1 MEQLKMQHAEI
12 IKLGMA
18 SLLSDTDLADVNL
31 TVNGRVF
38 SRHRAVLV
46 AVSPYFRTMFTGSL
60 LEATTH
66 QTDITL
72 QDLDDSTFSQFRQ
85 FAYTGHLEMEKVEQ
99 VDMLEMAA
107 IFQVDCLQ
115 ATCEG
120 LLLKQLKAPNCI
132 QMFRLACMY
141 NCQDLKS
148 KSWQVVLD
156 HFCNIWQSEDFVK
169 LSLEEII
176 EIVKEDRLFTLDE
189 EHVCEAVLRWIDHDS
204 DSRQKY
210 ALKLFSHVRLPH
222 VRSKFI
228 VHKLCQVSYLVENVH
243 CRRLL
248 DEAQHF
254 HMMSA
259 RQMDYSGPRMKYR
272 VDDDYDEVLLVL
284 KENKKD
290 KGSFY
295 EGGYCLWALN
305 YQQCRWFTLAPIP
318 INDSP
323 GTHFAICSYGY
334 DLFLSA
340 GTNNPKSLLRYESER
355 NEWTTSTGQLR
366 KMRTHHT
373 MVSLGNALYC
383 IGSLRQYR
391 PIDSIEEYSILG
403 HRWLPVG
410 ELVYSATSAVSGEQ
424 VLVFG
429 GIGKHGHKISNVQDY
444 HVRHKEPTV
453 ISQLPFISK
462 QFHALTIGKDICL
475 LSLEREKEHV
485 LKLTSDFGFVDAG
498 FYFSL
503 DKKVL
508 GVAHH
513 ENNSMIL
520 TEDESTKGYLGDVIK
535 VNTKASQVESL
546 AMGGKPTPKPFHAC
560 HRLYVD
566 KKFLYHTYFQ

>member
-1 MEQLKMQHAEI
+1 MEQLRMQHAEI
-12 IKLGMA
+12 IKSGMA
-18 SLLSDTDLADVNL
+18 SLLRDTDLADVNL

-38 SRHRAVLV
+38 QCHRAVLA

-85 FAYTGHLEMEKVEQ
+85 FAYTGRLEMEKVEP

-107 IFQVDCLQ
+107 LFQVDCLQ
-115 ATCEG
+115 SACEG

-148 KSWQVVLD
+148 KSWQVMLD
-156 HFCNIWQSEDFVK
+156 HFCNIWQSDDFVK

-176 EIVKEDRLFTLDE
+176 EIVKEDRLVTLDE

-222 VRSKFI
+222 VRSEFI
-228 VHKLCQVSYLVENVH
+228 VHKLCQVTYLVENVN

-254 HMMSA
+254 HMMPA

-272 VDDDYDEVLLVL
+272 VDDDQDEVLLVL
-284 KENKKD
+284 TENKSD

-318 INDSP
+318 MNESP
-323 GTHFAICSYGY
+323 
-334 DLFLSA
+334 
-340 GTNNPKSLLRYESER
+340 
-355 NEWTTSTGQLR
+355 GQLR

-373 MVSLGNALYC
+373 MVALGNALYC
-383 IGSLRQYR
+383 IGGLRQDG
-391 PIDSIEEYSILG
+391 PIGSIEEYSIPG

-410 ELVYSATSAVSGEQ
+410 ELVHPVHSATSAVSGEQ

-429 GIGKHGHKISNVQDY
+429 GIGKHGHEISHVQAY

-462 QFHALTIGKDICL
+462 QFHALTIGKDIFV

-498 FYFSL
+498 FDISL

-508 GVAHH
+508 GVTHH
-513 ENNSMIL
+513 DNYLMIL
-520 TEDESTKGYLGDVIK
+520 TEDELTEGYLGDVIK
-535 VNTKASQVESL
+535 VNTKTSQVEAL
-546 AMGGKPTPKPFHAC
+546 VMEGKPTPKPFHAC